1 MTDNPYASPEHL
13 DGQPTQA
20 RKKKFRWFN
29 VFVAVIFIVI
39 FAPGFLLTFVRDG
52 RPTARRG
59 HCANNLKQ
67 IAFALYN
74 YEGTYGSLPPAY
86 TVDSGGRPLHSWRT
100 LILPYLYEERLYK
113 SIDLTKPWDHPAN
126 AKARNTEL
134 NVYHCPATTS
144 PDRMTTYLASV
155 APEGCFRPAEPRDLS
170 EITDAHG
177 QTIAVIE
184 VADDHAVEW
193 MSPLDADAAAIL
205 NRGQDPAKLAHAGGT
220 LAAFADG
227 SVHFLKYTEKPENLR
242 ALISIAGKEN
252 MLDLP

>member
-1 MTDNPYASPEHL
+1 MTDNPYATPEHL
-13 DGQPTQA
+13 DKQPIPE
-20 RKKKFRWFN
+20 KKRAFSWLWLFLTLLIGAILFALLVPANRSAGP
-29 VFVAVIFIVI
+29 AVLR
-39 FAPGFLLTFVRDG
+39 AE
-52 RPTARRG
+52 
-59 HCANNLKQ
+59 CQNNLKQ
-67 IAFALYN
+67 IAIALYN

-86 TVDSGGRPLHSWRT
+86 TVDTSGRPLHSWRT
-100 LILPYLYEERLYK
+100 LILPFLEQESLYK
-113 SIDLTKPWDHPAN
+113 SIDLNKPWDHPVN
-126 AKARNTEL
+126 AKARQTNL
-134 NVYHCPATTS
+134 AAYRCPGTHSPTAT
-144 PDRMTTYLASV
+144 TTYLASV
-155 APEGCFRPAEPRDLS
+155 APDGCFRAAEPRKLS
-170 EITDAHG
+170 EITDQHG

-184 VADDHAVEW
+184 VADDRAVEW